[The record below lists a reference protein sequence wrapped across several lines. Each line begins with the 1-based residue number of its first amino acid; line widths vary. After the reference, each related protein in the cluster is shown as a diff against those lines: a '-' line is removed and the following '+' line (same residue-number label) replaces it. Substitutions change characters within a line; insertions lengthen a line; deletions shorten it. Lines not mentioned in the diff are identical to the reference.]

1 MPKVAMGAIVIKT
14 SIMNLQRFT
23 FIRNSNYL
31 QRPNPVSSSLC
42 NFSIMKSIKYLLPI
56 LSCVIV
62 LAFTS
67 AGQKSQWELL
77 FNGKDLKGW
86 DTYIGPDLNDSGKF
100 ISALPIGL
108 NNDPRHV
115 FTIVK
120 VDGENLIRI
129 SGENWGAIT
138 TVREYEN
145 YHLQLQFKWGALTW
159 GQKKGKKKDSGL
171 LYHSIGKWGAD
182 YGAWMRS
189 QEFQIEET
197 NTGDYWGVAGGMAD
211 MPVIKKSE
219 TEYDYNPKGE
229 FMTFKEGGNVGRRC
243 FKSMEAENP
252 TGQWNTLDLYC
263 HGDTSMHVV
272 NGKVVMILYR
282 NRQNDNGNESPLS
295 KGKIQI
301 QSEGAEVF
309 YRQIKIQPIAQ
320 LPAEFVN

>member
-1 MPKVAMGAIVIKT
+1 MKPFRYFLSIAICI
-14 SIMNLQRFT
+14 IAF
-23 FIRNSNYL
+23 
-31 QRPNPVSSSLC
+31 
-42 NFSIMKSIKYLLPI
+42 
-56 LSCVIV
+56 
-62 LAFTS
+62 AFT
-67 AGQKSQWELL
+67 KTNIKNEWELL
-77 FNGKDLKGW
+77 FNGKNLKGW

-138 TVREYEN
+138 TVKEYEN

-171 LYHSIGKWGAD
+171 LYHSVGKWGAD

-219 TEYDYNPKGE
+219 TEYDYSPKGE
-229 FMTFKEGGNVGRRC
+229 FITFKEGGKVGRRC
-243 FKSMEAENP
+243 FKSMDAENP

-272 NGKVVMILYR
+272 NGKAVMILYR
-282 NRQNDNGNESPLS
+282 NSQNDNGNVTPMT

-309 YRQIKIQPIAQ
+309 YRQIKIQPIKQ
-320 LPAEFVN
+320 LPAEFLQ

>member
-1 MPKVAMGAIVIKT
+1 
-14 SIMNLQRFT
+14 
-23 FIRNSNYL
+23 
-31 QRPNPVSSSLC
+31 
-42 NFSIMKSIKYLLPI
+42 MKPIKYSLAI
-56 LSCVIV
+56 AFCI
-62 LAFTS
+62 LAFAFT
-67 AGQKSQWELL
+67 KSNIKNEWELL
-77 FNGKDLKGW
+77 FNGKNLKGW

-138 TVREYEN
+138 TVKEYEN

-171 LYHSIGKWGAD
+171 LYHSVGKWGAD

-229 FMTFKEGGNVGRRC
+229 FITFKEGGKVGRRC
-243 FKSMEAENP
+243 FKSMDAENP

-272 NGKVVMILYR
+272 NGKAVMILYR
-282 NRQNDNGNESPLS
+282 NSQNDNGSVLPMT

-309 YRQIKIQPIAQ
+309 YRQIKIQPITQ
-320 LPAEFVN
+320 LPAEFLQ